1 MSNVVQKGVRGSPR
15 VERRDSLY
23 EKRVGQMMGT
33 ADDADAPDAPDAPDA
48 RRENCASAAC
58 KSSGQ
63 SRAGV

>member
-1 MSNVVQKGVRGSPR
+1 MFNVVQKGVRGSPK

-23 EKRVGQMMGT
+23 EKRAGQMMGT

-48 RRENCASAAC
+48 RRENGASAAC

>member
-1 MSNVVQKGVRGSPR
+1 MSNVVKKGVRGSPR

-33 ADDADAPDAPDAPDA
+33 ADDADAPDAPDA
-48 RRENCASAAC
+48 RRENGASAAC

-63 SRAGV
+63 SRAGM